1 MFLVNEKPTS
11 LLAEAYRGVRT
22 SIEYSSVDKKIKTLL
37 VTSAEPGEGKSTV
50 CGNLAFVLSQ
60 GGKKVIIVDCDLRK
74 PSINK
79 KFKLSNNRGL
89 TDFLIGKV
97 KFEDIVNNIQDNLYV
112 ITSGNKATNP
122 AEVVSSVAMEKL
134 IEDLGEKYDYVILDT
149 PPVKRIND
157 GIVLSTKVDGVVYV
171 VRAGQT
177 KQKDI
182 LEGYKA
188 LEAVKANVIGSV
200 LNGVSKSKNDYYY
213 YYGE

>member
-11 LLAEAYRGVRT
+11 LLAEAYRGIRT